1 MSQDNSRLFDDLTR
15 VAGGAASVFS
25 ALGKQL
31 QAGMQ
36 DKKFGSNGSASDDV
50 VRLQGVVTKLRLE
63 QEDLK
68 QRVAALEALVG
79 IKKPA
84 AKKAAPAKKVS
95 ASKTP
100 AKKPA
105 AKAKKQSSRKS

>member
-15 VAGGAASVFS
+15 VAGGAVSVFS

-31 QAGMQ
+31 QAGIQ
-36 DKKFGSNGSASDDV
+36 DKKFGGNDGASDDV
-50 VRLQGVVTKLRLE
+50 ARLQGVITKLRLE

-68 QRVAALEALVG
+68 LRVAALEALVG
-79 IKKPA
+79 VKKPV
-84 AKKAAPAKKVS
+84 AKKA
-95 ASKTP
+95 P

-105 AKAKKQSSRKS
+105 AKAKKQSSRK